1 MYKKILLFALINI
14 CFSNIYAQTDSIKST
29 KTNNCEKGHYLFFDF
44 GGGIHNVAFDVDN
57 FGDKKIG
64 LGFMGR
70 AGYRY
75 FLSPNWGF
83 GIGANYKTFGAKTV
97 LDFVYSSEQQ
107 TDNAALVDHKERN
120 YKTVFNSLK
129 EKEKHSVLEIPVGIY
144 FQHSLGN
151 KWKIGAGINVFYNSL
166 LTQKYET
173 VSGDIRNTAEYPWYN
188 LEVYDLPEYG
198 YSNYS
203 DFSGD
208 NKLDKSA
215 FGFGGELTFYY
226 PLSQRVDLN
235 LGFYGSYANQGR
247 GGNSPIYN
255 EDELLYSGIM
265 QSDIMDG
272 KSKNV
277 SGGIMVGLRFHLKR
291 KEKPQPSIQE
301 QVDEYMPLKEENI
314 CDVATVFKNN
324 PDKTLLIVGDT
335 CTADT
340 FEIYCSE
347 AVKAKMMECGAVGSQ
362 IFTTD
367 RYNTNI
373 TPADYGYYS
382 AVMTLDKA
390 PQIQQPQP
398 VDTVETPPVQPVDT
412 AKTEPVVPENNQ
424 GNEIIEEDKHDDN
437 KRSLQDVLDEYS
449 PVYFDLGA
457 VSGDPEMSKKL
468 DNIAQALKENPNE
481 KILIIGH
488 TCDLGSLETN
498 KRVGQRRADVL
509 KTELVKRGANA
520 NQIFTESRWYK
531 EPLVPN
537 TSEQNRIK
545 NRRAEFKIKK

>member
-14 CFSNIYAQTDSIKST
+14 CFSNIYAQNDSIKPT

-75 FLSPNWGF
+75 FFSPNWGF

-247 GGNSPIYN
+247 GGTSPIYN

-347 AVKAKMMECGAVGSQ
+347 AVKAKMVECGAVGSQ

-412 AKTEPVVPENNQ
+412 AKTEPIVPEDNQ
-424 GNEIIEEDKHDDN
+424 GNEIVEVDKHDDN

-457 VSGDPEMSKKL
+457 VSGDPEMKQKL